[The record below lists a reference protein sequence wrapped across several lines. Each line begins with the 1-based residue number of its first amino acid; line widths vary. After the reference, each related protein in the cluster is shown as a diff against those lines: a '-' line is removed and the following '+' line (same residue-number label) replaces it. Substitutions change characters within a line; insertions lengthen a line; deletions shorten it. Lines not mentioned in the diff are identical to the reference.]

1 MKRFRILIAAA
12 LLLVLLAGCA
22 SASGKK
28 PPDGSYRIAVTLS
41 GGTGRTSVAS
51 PAALRVEG
59 GRMTATLVW
68 SSPNY
73 DYMLVDG
80 THYEPE
86 IVDGHSV
93 FEIPVAALDRE
104 IAVVADT
111 VAMSVPHE
119 IEYTLFFDSATLEAA
134 EDGPEWSSLSVVG
147 ELPLRFAT
155 EFQVT
160 EYSGGYQLIEINT
173 TGRFLVVPEGAA
185 VPNGL
190 GADVVPLRQ
199 PLDCVYLAATSAMD
213 FFRALDSIGAV
224 RLSGTDRNG
233 WYLPEARAAMD
244 AGEMRFAGKY
254 SAPDYE
260 LIWSESC
267 DLAIES
273 TMIYHRP
280 EVKEQLEKL
289 GLPVLVERSSYEAE
303 PLGRMEWIKLYGVLL
318 GKTDEAAALFDAET
332 AAVEALS
339 GAEATGRTV
348 AFFYITSTGTA
359 NVRRSDDYV
368 ARMIELA
375 GGEYVFSDL
384 DSGSAMSTVNMT
396 MEAFYDG
403 AKDADLLIYNS
414 SIDAELYTVDEL
426 LAKSPLLAD
435 FKAVRDG
442 AVWCTGKNLF
452 QEPMGLGKLIVEFHQ
467 VLTGN
472 VPADGELDYLHRLT

>member
-1 MKRFRILIAAA
+1 MMRRKSRFSVGAAPLSRPSDGPPRAAAPTFKFRLGAVIRSGIA
-12 LLLVLLAGCA
+12 LLLLCALLLAGC
-22 SASGKK
+22 SS
-28 PPDGSYRIAVTLS
+28 D
-41 GGTGRTSVAS
+41 GGT
-51 PAALRVEG
+51 AAQQ
-59 GRMTATLVW
+59 
-68 SSPNY
+68 
-73 DYMLVDG
+73 
-80 THYEPE
+80 PE
-86 IVDGHSV
+86 
-93 FEIPVAALDRE
+93 
-104 IAVVADT
+104 
-111 VAMSVPHE
+111 
-119 IEYTLFFDSATLEAA
+119 A
-134 EDGPEWSSLSVVG
+134 EGPEWSSLSLEG

-173 TGRFLVVPEGAA
+173 TGRFLVVPEDVA
-185 VPNGL
+185 VPRGL
-190 GADVVPLRQ
+190 DADIVPLCQ

-213 FFRALDSIGAV
+213 FFRALDAIGAV

-233 WYLPEARAAMD
+233 WYLEEARAAMD

-260 LIWSESC
+260 LIYSEHC

-289 GLPVLVERSSYEAE
+289 GLPVLVERSSYETE

-318 GKTDEAAALFDAET
+318 GKSDEAAALFDAEVS
-332 AAVEALS
+332 AVEALY
-339 GAEATGRTV
+339 GAELTSKTV

-368 ARMIELA
+368 ARMISLA

-384 DSGSAMSTVNMT
+384 DSGSALSTVNMT
-396 MEAFYDG
+396 MESFYDG
-403 AKDADLLIYNS
+403 ARDADVLIYNS
-414 SIDAELYTVDEL
+414 SIDAELYTLDEL

-435 FKAVRDG
+435 FKAVQSG
-442 AVWCTGKNLF
+442 EVWCTGKNLF

-467 VLTGN
+467 VLTGD
-472 VPADGELDYLHRLT
+472 VPDDGVLDYLHRLK